1 MNTHLKLSFLPIC
14 LLGLCTFAFAA
25 AQTPDFTP
33 EPCPKSVEATKCGY
47 VRVPADHAAPDGKTI
62 QLFVSINQGSEAGAI
77 DPVFFLTGGPGEVS
91 GPYAGLL
98 GASQIY
104 GDRDFITFDQRGAG
118 LSKPALECPAYDAFV
133 SEPTLSFD
141 EAEATRQL
149 GILETCGANLQ
160 ENNVDLSIFNAT
172 QSAADVESI
181 RQALGYNKINLVGG
195 SYGTRL
201 AQEVMRSFPKN
212 LRAVVLDSVIPPPID
227 RPVNTVASAQRAY
240 DRFMRACRTDRR
252 CQRTYPNLEQVYTRL
267 IARLEKTPLKVNF
280 GGERTDLD
288 GDTLSAL
295 VFGSLY
301 FPVTIAELPGL
312 IYKLSNGD
320 VDALENSTVVAIF
333 ESLDN
338 GGLTWGDF
346 YAVECRG
353 EIAYSDPA
361 ALTRAYETYPQ
372 WRSSLGTAVGISSPK
387 MPKLCAA
394 WGLTEPSGKENDPLK
409 SNVPTL
415 LLAGHFDPVTP
426 PENLKLAAQSLSH
439 AYSYIFPDQAHG
451 AGLQSPC
458 ALGIVQAFITDPNT
472 APDSSCIKQA
482 ASIFAPK
489 QGQ

>member
-1 MNTHLKLSFLPIC
+1 MNTYLKPSFLLIC

-25 AQTPDFTP
+25 AQTSSFTP
-33 EPCPKSVEATKCGY
+33 EPCPKSVEATECGY
-47 VRVPADHAAPDGKTI
+47 VRVPADHAARNGKSI
-62 QLFVSINQGSEAGAI
+62 ELFVSVSRGSKAGAA

-104 GDRDFITFDQRGAG
+104 GDRDFVTFDQRGAG
-118 LSKPALECPAYDAFV
+118 LSKPALDCPAYDAFV
-133 SEPTLSFD
+133 GEPTLSFD

-160 ENNVDLSIFNAT
+160 EKDVDLSIFNTT

-181 RQALGYNKINLVGG
+181 RQALGYGKINLVGI

-201 AQEVMRSFPKN
+201 AQEVMRGFPKN

-227 RPVNTVASAQRAY
+227 RPVNTVASAQGAY
-240 DRFMRACRTDRR
+240 ERFIKACREDKR
-252 CQRTYPNLEQVYTRL
+252 CNANYPDLEQVYTKL
-267 IARLEKTPLKVNF
+267 VAELEDSPLKVNF
-280 GGERTDLD
+280 NGKPTDLD

-295 VFGSLY
+295 VFQSLY
-301 FPVTIAELPGL
+301 FPVTITELPGL
-312 IYKLSNGD
+312 IYKLSEGN
-320 VDALENSTVVAIF
+320 VDALENSTLIAIF
-333 ESLDN
+333 EALEN
-338 GGLTWGDF
+338 GALTWGDF

-361 ALTRAYETYPQ
+361 ALTRAYEAYPQ
-372 WRSSLGTAVGISSPK
+372 WRSSLGTAVGVSSPK

-394 WGLTEPSGKENDPLK
+394 WGLTEPSGKENEPLK

-426 PENLKLAAQSLSH
+426 PENLKLAAQGLSH
-439 AYSYIFPDQAHG
+439 AYSYIFPDQAHA
-451 AGLQSPC
+451 AGLQSSC
-458 ALGIVQAFITDPNT
+458 ALGMVQAFIDDPST

-482 ASIFAPK
+482 TSIFAP
-489 QGQ
+489 QRGQ